1 MYDTTLLEVLGK
13 KGANLD
19 NWQTVHC
26 LDIIRLKT
34 KELYTNTVL
43 ELENLFIRGVKFS
56 NFETTGISGLSK

>member
-34 KELYTNTVL
+34 KELYANTVL
-43 ELENLFIRGVKFS
+43 
-56 NFETTGISGLSK
+56 